1 MTRGFNLAA
10 SEPRGNEG
18 MQTMSMARS
27 VEQAGSTVFG
37 QFLDTVRRHARL
49 NRTQFAERLG
59 ISRQHLWVIENG
71 RQGVTPQRAARF
83 ARRLGE
89 TESPFVEAALQA
101 MVENA
106 GLAYQV
112 KVSEQGLATEH
123 RVA

>member
-1 MTRGFNLAA
+1 
-10 SEPRGNEG
+10 
-18 MQTMSMARS
+18 MSIAQS
-27 VEQAGSTVFG
+27 VEQGGSTVFG
-37 QFLDTVRRHARL
+37 QFLDSVRRRTKL

-89 TESPFVEAALQA
+89 SESSFVQAALQA

-106 GLAYQV
+106 GLTYEVRVSSAPPSEHQV
-112 KVSEQGLATEH
+112 A
-123 RVA
+123 

>member
-1 MTRGFNLAA
+1 
-10 SEPRGNEG
+10 
-18 MQTMSMARS
+18 MSIAQS
-27 VEQAGSTVFG
+27 DEQGGSTVFG
-37 QFLDTVRRHARL
+37 QFLDSVRRRTKL

-89 TESPFVEAALQA
+89 SESNFVEAALQA

-106 GLAYQV
+106 GLSYEVRVSAAV
-112 KVSEQGLATEH
+112 ASEQ
-123 RVA
+123 VA